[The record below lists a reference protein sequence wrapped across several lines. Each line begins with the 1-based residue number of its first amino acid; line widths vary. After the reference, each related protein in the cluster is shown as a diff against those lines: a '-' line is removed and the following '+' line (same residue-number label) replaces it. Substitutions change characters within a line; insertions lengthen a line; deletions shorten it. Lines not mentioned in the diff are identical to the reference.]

1 MLEYRVVKN
10 SHVTHEAPIRRVKTA
25 ILISGRGTNMNALIE
40 ASKDADYPAD
50 IVLVISNRPDALGLI
65 TARDHGI
72 KAISIDHKTFD
83 SREAFE
89 AILHAALQEHAVE
102 LVCCAGFMRVLTK
115 GFVDKWTNKLL
126 NIHPSLLPKYKG
138 LHTHRRVLE
147 AGDLYHGCTVHW
159 VTSELDSGNIIL
171 QDTIKV
177 RADDTEFTLSERLLS
192 KELALYPKALKIACA
207 SYLSRQ

>member
-1 MLEYRVVKN
+1 MLEYRIVKN
-10 SHVTHEAPIRRVKTA
+10 CHVTNQIPDSRVKTA
-25 ILISGRGTNMNALIE
+25 VLISGRGTNMNALIE
-40 ASKDADYPAD
+40 ASKHADYPAD
-50 IVLVISNRPDALGLI
+50 IVLVISNVPDALGLT

-89 AILHAALQEHAVE
+89 AELDGTLRQNDIE

-115 GFVDKWTNKLL
+115 SFVDKWTNRLL

-147 AGDLYHGCTVHW
+147 AGDVHHGCTVHW
-159 VTSELDSGNIIL
+159 VTSELDSGDIIL
-171 QDTIKV
+171 QDTINV
-177 RADDTEFTLSERLLS
+177 RTDDTEFTLSERLLR
-192 KELALYPKALKIACA
+192 KELILYPKALKIACA
-207 SYLSRQ
+207 LYFSRE